1 MGQYFDKALDLIN
14 SDLSPE
20 DLLQQVEALQKKVSG
35 VDALMFESV
44 YEAMIVAGR
53 HPDHPL

>member
-1 MGQYFDKALDLIN
+1 MSQFEKALDLIN

-20 DLLQQVEALQKKVSG
+20 DLLKQVEALGKGLEG
-35 VDALMFESV
+35 VDKIMFESV

-53 HPDHPL
+53 HPDFPN

>member
-1 MGQYFDKALDLIN
+1 MAKPIDEAFDLIN

-20 DLLQQVEALQKKVSG
+20 DLLEAVEALEEKVEG
-35 VDALMFESV
+35 VDALMFPSV

-53 HPDHPL
+53 HPDFP